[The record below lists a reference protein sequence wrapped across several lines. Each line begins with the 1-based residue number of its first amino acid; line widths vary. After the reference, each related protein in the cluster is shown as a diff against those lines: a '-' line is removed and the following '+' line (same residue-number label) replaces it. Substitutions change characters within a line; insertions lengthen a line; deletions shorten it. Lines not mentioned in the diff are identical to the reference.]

1 MSGAITAPDMIV
13 GVVTQR
19 WRETEAVVEGA
30 GWGEEERDEQRE
42 THGGHRV
49 AKKKSREFD
58 QESSRSNKIYIYI
71 NGIPLVHYFSIDIY

>member
-1 MSGAITAPDMIV
+1 MIV

-49 AKKKSREFD
+49 AKKKSPEFD
-58 QESSRSNKIYIYI
+58 QESSQKKEYEVVLYI
-71 NGIPLVHYFSIDIY
+71 